1 MPVEALKRPRSD
13 ERLDSRPDLGAT
25 VDWGGGRRLLC
36 RACGEPITD
45 DASRTSVAGS
55 HLHRRTN
62 PVGVSF
68 DFWCFERAPGAISVG
83 QATRQDSWFSG
94 HAWAFAL
101 CRACGEQLGWSFEGE
116 QPPRF
121 FGLICDRLEPEE
133 EAPPP
138 S

>member
-1 MPVEALKRPRSD
+1 VEALKRPQRSED
-13 ERLDSRPDLGAT
+13 LDWRAELGRTAHS
-25 VDWGGGRRLLC
+25 GGGQRLLC
-36 RACGEPITD
+36 RACGQPITD

-62 PVGVSF
+62 PVGITF
-68 DFWCFERAPGAISVG
+68 DFWCFEQAPGAIQVG
-83 QATRQDSWFSG
+83 QPTHEHSWFSG

-101 CRACGEQLGWSFEGE
+101 CRACGEQLGWAFEGE

-121 FGLICDRLEPEE
+121 FALICDRLEPEE
-133 EAPPP
+133 ESPPP